1 MSIRGF
7 PLVTTV
13 DGEARAS
20 TEVIARGVEQQHAS
34 VIKLVRRHAERL
46 SRYGS
51 LRFEI
56 RVKRLDRRGGAKT
69 EFAMLN
75 EHQATLLLTFMSN
88 SERVMDFK
96 EALVAEFFRM
106 REALSQRERGL
117 WQQVQALIAQEVES
131 KVRASFGSHL
141 MLERKREIPAFDTER
156 ARLEAELQP
165 ALFHH

>member
-1 MSIRGF
+1 MNIQGF

-34 VIKLVRRHAERL
+34 VIKLVRRHSERL
-46 SRYGS
+46 GRYGEV
-51 LRFEI
+51 RFEI
-56 RVKRLDRRGGAKT
+56 RLNRQGSAT

-106 REALSQRERGL
+106 RDALSQREKGL
-117 WQQVQALIAQEVES
+117 WQQMHALIAQEVES

-141 MLERKREIPAFDTER
+141 MLERKRDIPMLESER
-156 ARLEAELQP
+156 RRLEAEIQP